1 MTHLPNQRH
10 NHQNRLLLHFVLAF
24 STKNTGKMKKRT
36 FRSPVMSAKVIATK
50 IPEKMKT
57 ETEGKTD
64 PDKRDGVLTF

>member
-1 MTHLPNQRH
+1 
-10 NHQNRLLLHFVLAF
+10 
-24 STKNTGKMKKRT
+24 MKKRT

-64 PDKRDGVLTF
+64 PDKRDEGMLLLEH